1 MTMEYKKMLLK
12 VCEICV
18 IINGYTIIYVY
29 PFIFN

>member
-18 IINGYTIIYVY
+18 IINGAVAIAGKKIR
-29 PFIFN
+29 